1 MSHSSRIIVPYN
13 AIVSTQQS
21 LEFVALVMPNWSDY
35 TLRTRLRTIE
45 QNESTKILVQ
55 YRSPGFP
62 VNHRREIVKLEV
74 IQHSSLFFQLL
85 HRHVRDF

>member
-1 MSHSSRIIVPYN
+1 MVSNN

-21 LEFVALVMPNWSDY
+21 LEFVALVIQDGSDY
-35 TLRTRLRTIE
+35 TLRTRLRIVE
-45 QNESTKILVQ
+45 QYELTKILVQ

-62 VNHRREIVKLEV
+62 VDHRRKIVELEV
-74 IQHSSLFFQLL
+74 IQHSPLFFQLL